1 LPEGSEPG
9 IIGKSEAILYAIQ
22 KAKQVAT
29 TNAAVLLE
37 GETGLERNFLQILFI
52 SIVIAVIN
60 LL

>member
-1 LPEGSEPG
+1 LKNDALPEGSEPG

-37 GETGLERNFLQILFI
+37 GETG
-52 SIVIAVIN
+52 VGK
-60 LL
+60 